1 MVFRRRNRSLVI
13 HSIVQWENG
22 NFLGKEDSVCLLE
35 AAKQRLTL
43 VTYDRRTIPP
53 LLKLWAEEERSHG
66 GVIFV
71 DEKTI
76 SPADI
81 GGLVRALI
89 FARGRGRGKWTG
101 PTKCTSCGADA
112 DYEMRKG
119 FTRKPQPDAPATPV
133 KNYITPSGLE
143 RLKDEHRFLLT
154 RERPAVVEVVAW
166 AASNGDRSEN
176 ADYQYGKRRLRQID
190 GRIRFLTKRIEA
202 AEVVDPEAPRAGQ
215 AATRA
220 FFGATVRYANAAGAE
235 RVVSIVGTDEI
246 DLNRNHISWVSPL
259 GRALMKSAAG
269 DSVVLQLPGGTENLT
284 VLEVR
289 YERIA
294 VEPFREPP
302 GSEASAKGLPR
313 QR

>member
-1 MVFRRRNRSLVI
+1 MRVHWGTRWIRP
-13 HSIVQWENG
+13 
-22 NFLGKEDSVCLLE
+22 GK
-35 AAKQRLTL
+35 
-43 VTYDRRTIPP
+43 
-53 LLKLWAEEERSHG
+53 
-66 GVIFV
+66 
-71 DEKTI
+71 
-76 SPADI
+76 
-81 GGLVRALI
+81 
-89 FARGRGRGKWTG
+89 
-101 PTKCTSCGADA
+101 
-112 DYEMRKG
+112 DYKMRKG
-119 FTRKPQPDAPATPV
+119 FTRKPQPDAPAAPV

-202 AEVVDPEAPRAGQ
+202 AEVVDPEAPRSRQ

-259 GRALMKSAAG
+259 GRALLKSAEG
-269 DSVVLQLPGGTENLT
+269 DCVVLQAPGGTENLT
-284 VLEVR
+284 VLEVY
-289 YERIA
+289 YERIS

-302 GSEASAKGLPR
+302 GSESRSESRPEASPADPS
-313 QR
+313 